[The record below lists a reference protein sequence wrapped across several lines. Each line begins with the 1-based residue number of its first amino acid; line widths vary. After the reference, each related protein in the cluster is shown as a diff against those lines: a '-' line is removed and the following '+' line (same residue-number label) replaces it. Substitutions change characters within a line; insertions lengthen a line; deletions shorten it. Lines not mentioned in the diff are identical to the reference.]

1 MSSLPLL
8 SHHLFVAA
16 VNDRNDAARAA
27 AEPEAPACEADRPVK
42 QVSIEFV
49 DPGVVLPLQVIATT
63 DAFGCAGS
71 P

>member
-16 VNDRNDAARAA
+16 VNDRNCAARAA
-27 AEPEAPACEADRPVK
+27 GEPEPHRPEAEGGAK
-42 QVSIEFV
+42 EISIEFAE
-49 DPGVVLPLQVIATT
+49 PGVVLPLQIIAST